1 MSVFAI
7 GRLTSFLLTVPFVL
21 IYLITYK
28 HLFAVH
34 TTWENN
40 LMIGALI
47 STLMMFLCKVGSH
60 EEGHLAFFE
69 TKTGRTYGSGLYLLP
84 NVFPFLRE
92 FELNLGWSLE
102 IPGRSHEGRRE
113 RQENR
118 FHYDDREVRREVRL
132 NTGSFLAMNADKL
145 LGGIFRWLFSF
156 RDENGYFEYFR
167 VGRMMMCILIVAGLF
182 GRVVAPKEPWFTAE
196 NVSSTVTDAVATI
209 TEPITEALGIQP
221 SRRDGATLWVYL
233 NKKQGEA
240 KIWLPFPEDFRVGEG
255 RTFYLNDI
263 EGVRYLKYARIP
275 QAVPAV
281 TPQQGDCYLLPK
293 GQPIFFFP
301 TTPPVHVSD
310 VHPLVTYK
318 IREDAVTW
326 YYTLNKLLA
335 KAVLS
340 REAYERK
347 ALRKTA
353 SWEKLHDNWGSVDK
367 SKPIY
372 AEGGRDEDVF
382 EKNSPG
388 GLICF

>member
-7 GRLTSFLLTVPFVL
+7 GRLTSFLLTTPLLF
-21 IYLITYK
+21 IYLKTYK
-28 HLFAVH
+28 HWFAIH
-34 TTWENN
+34 TTWENY
-40 LMIGALI
+40 LMTGAVI
-47 STLMMFLCKVGSH
+47 STLMMFLWKVGSH
-60 EEGHLAFFE
+60 EEAHLAFFE

-84 NVFPFLRE
+84 NILPFLRE
-92 FELNLGWSLE
+92 YELNLGWSLE
-102 IPGRSHEGRRE
+102 IPERSREGRRE

-145 LGGIFRWLFSF
+145 LGGIFRWLFTF

-167 VGRMMMCILIVAGLF
+167 VGRMLMCILIVAGLF
-182 GRVVAPKEPWFTAE
+182 GRAVAPKEPWLTAE
-196 NVSSTVTDAVATI
+196 NVSSAVVGAVTSV

-233 NKKQGEA
+233 DKKQNEA

-255 RTFYLNDI
+255 RTFYFNEID
-263 EGVRYLKYARIP
+263 GVRYLKYAKIH
-275 QAVPAV
+275 QSVPAV
-281 TPQQGDCYLLPK
+281 APQQGDCYLLPR

-318 IREDAVTW
+318 IREDAVAW
-326 YYTLNKLLA
+326 YYTPNKLLA
-335 KAVLS
+335 KALLS
-340 REAYERK
+340 REIYERK
-347 ALRKTA
+347 VLRKTA
-353 SWEKLHDNWGSVDK
+353 SWENLYDNWGSVDR
-367 SKPIY
+367 SQTIY
-372 AEGGRDEDVF
+372 AEGGRNEDIF
-382 EKNSPG
+382 EKTSPG